1 MRRDSSSEPI
11 PSGESL
17 AKGRIE
23 RRAIETEGETT
34 PGDSVAPISQRSR
47 VALPVTGRFTQGST
61 LRHVLV
67 MSLTSGIGLI
77 AIFFVDFLS
86 LMYVAWLGSI
96 EKTAAVNF
104 ASIVLFFLISTNIA
118 MMIAISAV
126 TSKALG
132 GGQRGEARRLAGS
145 GVALGAAAGL
155 VLAVIMLPFLDLILS
170 GLGAKGETAVIAR
183 GYLTIVLPTNPLLA
197 AGMGY
202 SAVLRAAADAR
213 RAMWVTLSGGIATA
227 ILDPILIFGFGLDV
241 TGAAISVL
249 LSRLIFVAVGYRGAV
264 VKHDLVARPS
274 LAALATDLGPLARI
288 ALPAMLTNLATPA
301 ANAVLA
307 RVMASF
313 GVGAV
318 AASGVI
324 DRVVPLAF
332 GGVFALSGAI
342 GPVLGQNWGARLFP
356 RMHRVLDD
364 ALLCTLAYVTAMW
377 LVLAFARELVVWA
390 FQLSGE
396 AADITR
402 FFCLVSGPGWAG
414 IGLLFCANSAFNNL
428 GFPLRATAMNWG
440 RATFGT
446 LPFAL
451 LGAFYAGPRGV
462 IAATLAAGAIVGIG
476 AMFMAHAA
484 VSELARRGS

>member
-1 MRRDSSSEPI
+1 M
-11 PSGESL
+11 
-17 AKGRIE
+17 
-23 RRAIETEGETT
+23 
-34 PGDSVAPISQRSR
+34 
-47 VALPVTGRFTQGST
+47 
-61 LRHVLV
+61 
-67 MSLTSGIGLI
+67 
-77 AIFFVDFLS
+77 
-86 LMYVAWLGSI
+86 
-96 EKTAAVNF
+96 
-104 ASIVLFFLISTNIA
+104 
-118 MMIAISAV
+118 
-126 TSKALG
+126 
-132 GGQRGEARRLAGS
+132 
-145 GVALGAAAGL
+145 
-155 VLAVIMLPFLDLILS
+155 
-170 GLGAKGETAVIAR
+170 
-183 GYLTIVLPTNPLLA
+183 
-197 AGMGY
+197 
-202 SAVLRAAADAR
+202 
-213 RAMWVTLSGGIATA
+213 
-227 ILDPILIFGFGLDV
+227 

-390 FQLSGE
+390 FRTQRGGGRYHPLLLPCERARLGRHRLAVLRQFRLQQSRLSASRDRHELG
-396 AADITR
+396 ARNLRHLALRLARSLLRRTQGCDR
-402 FFCLVSGPGWAG
+402 RDARGGRDRRHRRDVHGPCGGQRA
-414 IGLLFCANSAFNNL
+414 
-428 GFPLRATAMNWG
+428 RATRLLNG
-440 RATFGT
+440 RLRRRPQNRAPT
-446 LPFAL
+446 
-451 LGAFYAGPRGV
+451 
-462 IAATLAAGAIVGIG
+462 AAPKTEPDQAP
-476 AMFMAHAA
+476 
-484 VSELARRGS
+484 

>member
-155 VLAVIMLPFLDLILS
+155 VLAVITLPFLDLDS
-170 GLGAKGETAVIAR
+170 FGAGRQRRDGGDRARLFDDRSAYQPFARRRHGIFGRAAR
-183 GYLTIVLPTNPLLA
+183 GGRRPPRDV
-197 AGMGY
+197 GD
-202 SAVLRAAADAR
+202 AV
-213 RAMWVTLSGGIATA
+213 GGIATA